1 MHRAIAKTVLPG
13 YNLTPREMGA
23 TGRPDLWGRPV
34 PGSFHFAKQEVEKR
48 MRVALLV
55 SMVLLLLAGCVQV
68 QPQLSPL
75 PTGTSAAAAPRAT
88 IEATPLTAQ
97 PQPTQNPE
105 MAMVVGVVVS
115 KGGTDLKSPPETP
128 VRLARVF
135 WNADKSDGAFVLE
148 GATSPSTLINVPPAD
163 YVIVI
168 GDQTSDDSVIKEA
181 GGKARVITLEPGKT
195 LDVGKIEVT
204 PKP

>member
-1 MHRAIAKTVLPG
+1 
-13 YNLTPREMGA
+13 
-23 TGRPDLWGRPV
+23 
-34 PGSFHFAKQEVEKR
+34 
-48 MRVALLV
+48 MRVALLI

-75 PTGTSAAAAPRAT
+75 PTGTSAAAAPRTT

-115 KGGTDLKSPPETP
+115 KGGTDLKSLPETP

-148 GATSPSTLINVPPAD
+148 GATSPSALVRQDGTFTLNNVPPAD

-168 GDQTSDDSVIKEA
+168 GDTTSNDSVIKEP

-204 PKP
+204 PNP